1 MRKSLIS
8 IFKRC
13 LTPRQYELAK
23 KLYTSIFCLFNTN
36 DLMKLAAICRTDKW
50 GEHWYARHYQEHF
63 RRLRKKRMNVL
74 EIGVGGYEDPDKGG
88 ASLLMWK
95 YYFPRSAIYAIDV
108 YDKSKLQEKR
118 IKIFQGSQNDE
129 KFLKDVFSRIGSLDI
144 IIDDGSHMNEH
155 VLTSFKTLFPLLK
168 DGGIYAVEDVQTS
181 YWPQYGGSS
190 EDLNNPATAMGFFK
204 KIADGLNYMELAE
217 PGYEPAYFDRNITS
231 IHFYHNLVII
241 YKGVNDERSIGR
253 PRASG
258 DPIK

>member
-1 MRKSLIS
+1 
-8 IFKRC
+8 
-13 LTPRQYELAK
+13 
-23 KLYTSIFCLFNTN
+23 
-36 DLMKLAAICRTDKW
+36 
-50 GEHWYARHYQEHF
+50 
-63 RRLRKKRMNVL
+63 MNVL

-217 PGYEPAYFDRNITS
+217 PGYEPAYFDKNITS